1 MHACPSPRVPRKG
14 LTPALLRRAKGW
26 SRVEAEEQHLDRRV
40 RNEMLFRTVNEKL
53 RGLNAEFEA
62 FADERA
68 LFVCECSR
76 IDCIEQIELAVADFD
91 EICLMPNRYMVI
103 PGHETLDVETVVT
116 REAGYLVVEK
126 MAAV

>member
-1 MHACPSPRVPRKG
+1 MVP
-14 LTPALLRRAKGW
+14 
-26 SRVEAEEQHLDRRV
+26 VETEEQHLDRRI
-40 RNEMLFRTVNEKL
+40 RNEMLFRAVNEKL

-91 EICLMPNRYMVI
+91 EICGMPNRYMVI
-103 PGHETLDVETVVT
+103 PGHELLDVESVVS

-126 MAAV
+126 LAGGV